1 MSINF
6 NEKSQGISGNSGSG
20 DLKPGEDALEKAKR
34 TGERTRF
41 VHKPNPLV
49 ERDYQ
54 IFEYKIEKGDYEH
67 VGDYVLL
74 NKEEPREVTDKKVMN
89 ILTLLNGK
97 DDLID
102 LSSLTKTR
110 LLYTIV
116 PEAQAGDQTK
126 IILKDYDGSGVS
138 KDNAIFTIRKGVLYD
153 KFRPVSD

>member
-6 NEKSQGISGNSGSG
+6 NEKSTDTGESTALN
-20 DLKPGEDALEKAKR
+20 DERRGEDAIEKAKR

-54 IFEYKIEKGDYEH
+54 FYEYNISKGDYEH

-74 NKEEPREVTDKKVMN
+74 NKEENREITDKKIAN
-89 ILTLLNGK
+89 LITLINGK
-97 DDLID
+97 NDLID
-102 LSSLTKTR
+102 ISNLTTTR

-153 KFRPVSD
+153 KFRPI

>member
-1 MSINF
+1 MGINF
-6 NEKSQGISGNSGSG
+6 NEKSKDNPKISSSEG
-20 DLKPGEDALEKAKR
+20 LKTGEDALEKAKR

-41 VHKPNPLV
+41 VHKPNPLI

-54 IFEYKIEKGDYEH
+54 IFEYIVEKSDYEH

-74 NKEEPREVTDKKVMN
+74 NKDEPREITDKKIMN
-89 ILTLLNGK
+89 IMTLINGK

-102 LSSLTKTR
+102 LSNLTTTR

-126 IILKDYDGSGVS
+126 IILKDYDGSSVS

-153 KFRPVSD
+153 KFNI

>member
-1 MSINF
+1 MEINF
-6 NEKSQGISGNSGSG
+6 NDISKDTRKSSDKVDHHYG
-20 DLKPGEDALEKAKR
+20 DDALKKAVR

-41 VHKPNPLV
+41 IYKSNPMM

-54 IFEYKIEKGDYEH
+54 IFEYDYKKGVYNL

-74 NKEEPREVTDKKVMN
+74 RKDEPRDITEKKVSNLMG
-89 ILTLLNGK
+89 ILNKK

-102 LSSLTKTR
+102 LTNLTKTR
-110 LLYTIV
+110 VLYTIV

-126 IILKDYDGSGVS
+126 MIFKDYDGSGVS

-153 KFRPVSD
+153 KFGS